1 MKPIYVPEGKLDTN
15 QRHVYDLK
23 LDSSFI
29 VRGCAGSGKTSLAML
44 RMQQRLAEDK
54 ESDVTKFYYIAFVR
68 ELVECIRRDIHNC
81 PQLHDVARHDDFLIT
96 YSNWQ
101 DGVVSD
107 WMRNEFNIVPRVGMC
122 QERMREWKDRVYLN
136 VDIAINKSP
145 DYLFVDECQDL
156 QMSDVQDLV
165 RSAKVGIAFYGDD
178 AQHIMN
184 WAGRTPVLLEDIKK
198 AYPDKFPVIHEL
210 LRNYRLPKEIAAF
223 AQELGG
229 KNNLAAHCKSPY
241 HEKPVL
247 KCVSSAEAAM
257 DYMVERIRNLD
268 LQDVAVV
275 VPTNEDSKKI
285 FEVLSRQ
292 LGANVVSASWDINH
306 NATRVKGVDFAHLR
320 DTRVKIMTY
329 EKVKGQQFETVFLSV
344 QGEMNAEQIKRFYVG
359 VTRAERFLYVLYTD
373 PMPACLRQVPVELYN
388 TTDETVNFE
397 GLYRPEAKRSEDI
410 VGAVVE
416 DLDEEVDW

>member
-29 VRGCAGSGKTSLAML
+29 VRGCAGSGKTSLALL

-184 WAGRTPVLLEDIKK
+184 WANRTPVLLEDIKK

-275 VPTNEDSKKI
+275 VPTNEDSKKM

-344 QGEMNAEQIKRFYVG
+344 RGEMNAEQIKRFYVG

-397 GLYRPEAKRSEDI
+397 GLYRPEAKRSEDT

>member
-29 VRGCAGSGKTSLAML
+29 VRGCAGSGKTSLALL

-101 DGVVSD
+101 EGVVSD
-107 WMRNEFNIVPRVGMC
+107 WMRKKFNIIPRTGMC
-122 QERMREWKDRVYLN
+122 QEWMREWKDRVYPN

-156 QMSDVQDLV
+156 QMSDIQDLV

-184 WAGRTPVLLEDIKK
+184 WANRTPVLLEDIKK

-275 VPTNEDSKKI
+275 VPTNEDSKKM

-292 LGANVVSASWDINH
+292 LGGNAVSASWDLNH
-306 NATRVKGVDFAHLR
+306 NVGAVEGVDYAYLR

-344 QGEMNAEQIKRFYVG
+344 QGEMNAEQIKCFYVG

>member
-1 MKPIYVPEGKLDTN
+1 MRQHSTHAY
-15 QRHVYDLK
+15 
-23 LDSSFI
+23 
-29 VRGCAGSGKTSLAML
+29 A
-44 RMQQRLAEDK
+44 
-54 ESDVTKFYYIAFVR
+54 
-68 ELVECIRRDIHNC
+68 RR
-81 PQLHDVARHDDFLIT
+81 A
-96 YSNWQ
+96 
-101 DGVVSD
+101 
-107 WMRNEFNIVPRVGMC
+107 
-122 QERMREWKDRVYLN
+122 
-136 VDIAINKSP
+136 
-145 DYLFVDECQDL
+145 
-156 QMSDVQDLV
+156 
-165 RSAKVGIAFYGDD
+165 
-178 AQHIMN
+178 
-184 WAGRTPVLLEDIKK
+184 
-198 AYPDKFPVIHEL
+198 
-210 LRNYRLPKEIAAF
+210 RNYRLPKEIAAF

>member
-1 MKPIYVPEGKLDTN
+1 
-15 QRHVYDLK
+15 
-23 LDSSFI
+23 
-29 VRGCAGSGKTSLAML
+29 
-44 RMQQRLAEDK
+44 MQQRLAEDK

-101 DGVVSD
+101 EGVVSD
-107 WMRNEFNIVPRVGMC
+107 WMRKKFNIIPRTGMC
-122 QERMREWKDRVYLN
+122 QEWMREWKDRVYPN

-156 QMSDVQDLV
+156 QMSDIQDLV

-184 WAGRTPVLLEDIKK
+184 WANRTPVLLEDIKK

-275 VPTNEDSKKI
+275 VPTNEDSKKM

-292 LGANVVSASWDINH
+292 LGGNAVSASWDLNH
-306 NATRVKGVDFAHLR
+306 NVGAVEGVDYAYLR

-344 QGEMNAEQIKRFYVG
+344 QGEMNAEQIKCFYVG